1 MIISIS
7 ERGESM
13 DDNKI
18 GMNIKKYRKERFT
31 QQELADKIGKTES
44 SIRKYEK
51 GLVTIPLD
59 VLNKIAETLEI
70 KVADLMGISDYID
83 DVEQSIHKTTSF
95 RDYLNVLGYEVH
107 ESPYDNNKLEVIINE
122 SDQKIYINDEEMGTL
137 ESTTKENIDLRINKY
152 LNDGNHK
159 Q

>member
-1 MIISIS
+1 
-7 ERGESM
+7 M

-18 GMNIKKYRKERFT
+18 GMNIKKYRKGKFT

-59 VLNKIAETLEI
+59 VLNRIATALGVE
-70 KVADLMGISDYID
+70 VSDLMGISDHLKD
-83 DVEQSIHKTTSF
+83 AEQTIHKTTSF
-95 RDYLNVLGYEVH
+95 RDYLGVLGYEVH
-107 ESPYDNNKLEVIINE
+107 ESPYNDKWVISIKE
-122 SDQKIYINDEEMGTL
+122 SNTDIYISNEEMNTL
-137 ESTTKENIDLRINKY
+137 ESTTKENIDLRITKY
-152 LNDGNHK
+152 MSDGKHS

>member
-1 MIISIS
+1 
-7 ERGESM
+7 M

-18 GMNIKKYRKERFT
+18 GMNIKKYRKGKFT

-59 VLNKIAETLEI
+59 VLNRIATALEV
-70 KVADLMGISDYID
+70 KVADLMGISDYLD
-83 DVEQSIHKTTSF
+83 EVEKEIHETTSF
-95 RDYLNVLGYEVH
+95 KDYLSILGYEIH
-107 ESPYDNNKLEVIINE
+107 ESPYNDKWIISIKE
-122 SDQKIYINDEEMGTL
+122 SNTQIYINNEEMDTL
-137 ESTTKENIDLRINKY
+137 ERTTKENIDLRITKY
-152 LNDGNHK
+152 ISDGKHN

>member
-1 MIISIS
+1 MK
-7 ERGESM
+7 GGDKL

-18 GMNIKKYRKERFT
+18 GMNIKKYRKGKFT

-59 VLNKIAETLEI
+59 VLNKIATALEV
-70 KVADLMGISDYID
+70 KVADLMGISDYLENE
-83 DVEQSIHKTTSF
+83 EQAIHETTSF
-95 RDYLNVLGYEVH
+95 KDYLGVLGYEVH
-107 ESPYDNNKLEVIINE
+107 ESPYNDKWIISIKE
-122 SDQKIYINDEEMGTL
+122 SNTDIYISDEEMDTL
-137 ESTTKENIDLRINKY
+137 ERTTKENIDLRITKY
-152 LNDGNHK
+152 MSDGKHN

>member
-1 MIISIS
+1 
-7 ERGESM
+7 M

-18 GMNIKKYRKERFT
+18 GMNIKKYRKGKFT

-59 VLNKIAETLEI
+59 VLNKIATVLEVR
-70 KVADLMGISDYID
+70 VADLMGISDY
-83 DVEQSIHKTTSF
+83 
-95 RDYLNVLGYEVH
+95 LNVVEDSIEKAISFKEYLGILGYEVH
-107 ESPYDNNKLEVIINE
+107 ESPYNDKWVIHVKD
-122 SDQKIYINDEEMGTL
+122 SDIDVYISNEEMDTL
-137 ESTTKENIDLRINKY
+137 ERTTIENIDLRISKY
-152 LNDGNHK
+152 MNDGNHN

>member
-1 MIISIS
+1 M
-7 ERGESM
+7 RGGENL

-18 GMNIKKYRKERFT
+18 GMNIKKYRKGKFT

-59 VLNKIAETLEI
+59 VLNRIATALEV
-70 KVADLMGISDYID
+70 KVADLMGISDYLD
-83 DVEQSIHKTTSF
+83 EVEKEIHETTSF
-95 RDYLNVLGYEVH
+95 KDYLSILGYEIH
-107 ESPYDNNKLEVIINE
+107 ESPYNDKWIISIKE
-122 SDQKIYINDEEMGTL
+122 SNTQIYISNEEMDTL
-137 ESTTKENIDLRINKY
+137 ERTTKENIDLRITKY
-152 LNDGNHK
+152 ISDGKHN

>member
-1 MIISIS
+1 
-7 ERGESM
+7 M

-18 GMNIKKYRKERFT
+18 GMNIKKYRKGKFT

-59 VLNKIAETLEI
+59 VLNKIATALEV
-70 KVADLMGISDYID
+70 KVADLMGISDYLED
-83 DVEQSIHKTTSF
+83 EEQAVHETTSF
-95 RDYLNVLGYEVH
+95 KDYLGVLGYEVH
-107 ESPYDNNKLEVIINE
+107 ESPYNDKWVISIKE
-122 SDQKIYINDEEMGTL
+122 SNADIYISNEEMDTL
-137 ESTTKENIDLRINKY
+137 ERTTKENIDLRITKY
-152 LNDGNHK
+152 MSDGKHN

>member
-1 MIISIS
+1 
-7 ERGESM
+7 M

-18 GMNIKKYRKERFT
+18 GMNIKKYRKGKFT

-59 VLNKIAETLEI
+59 VLYRIATALEVKI
-70 KVADLMGISDYID
+70 ADLMGISDYWED
-83 DVEQSIHKTTSF
+83 AEQAIHETTSF
-95 RDYLNVLGYEVH
+95 KDYLGVLGYDVH
-107 ESPYDNNKLEVIINE
+107 ESPYNDKWVIRIKE
-122 SDQKIYINDEEMGTL
+122 SNADIYISNEEMDTL
-137 ESTTKENIDLRINKY
+137 ERTTKENIDLRITKY
-152 LNDGNHK
+152 MSDGKHN

>member
-1 MIISIS
+1 
-7 ERGESM
+7 M

-18 GMNIKKYRKERFT
+18 GMNIKKYRKGKFT

-59 VLNKIAETLEI
+59 VLNKIATVLEVR
-70 KVADLMGISDYID
+70 VADLMGISDYL
-83 DVEQSIHKTTSF
+83 DVVEDSIEKAISF
-95 RDYLNVLGYEVH
+95 KEYLGILGYEVH
-107 ESPYDNNKLEVIINE
+107 ESPYNDKWVIHVKD
-122 SDQKIYINDEEMGTL
+122 SDIDVYISNEEMDTL
-137 ESTTKENIDLRINKY
+137 ERTTIENIDLRISKY
-152 LNDGNHK
+152 MNDGNHN

>member
-1 MIISIS
+1 MKG
-7 ERGESM
+7 GENL

-18 GMNIKKYRKERFT
+18 GMNIKKYRKGKFT

-59 VLNKIAETLEI
+59 VLNRIAAALEV
-70 KVADLMGISDYID
+70 KVADLMGISDYLEHE
-83 DVEQSIHKTTSF
+83 EQALHETTSF
-95 RDYLNVLGYEVH
+95 KDYLGVLGYEVH
-107 ESPYDNNKLEVIINE
+107 ESPYNDKWVINIKE
-122 SDQKIYINDEEMGTL
+122 SNTDIYISDEEMDTL
-137 ESTTKENIDLRINKY
+137 ECTTKENIDLRITKY
-152 LNDGNHK
+152 MSDGKHN